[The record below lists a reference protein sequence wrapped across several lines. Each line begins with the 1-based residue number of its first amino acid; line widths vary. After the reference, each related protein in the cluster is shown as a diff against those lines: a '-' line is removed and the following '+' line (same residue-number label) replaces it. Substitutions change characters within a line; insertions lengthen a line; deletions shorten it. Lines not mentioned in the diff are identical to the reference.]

1 MKEIGA
7 TLIFFAVTLVLF
19 SQMASHKPGEPLIQ
33 QVCEELSGI
42 LHGRLF

>member
-19 SQMASHKPGEPLIQ
+19 SQMASHHPGQPLIQ
-33 QVCEELSGI
+33 QVGEELSGI
-42 LHGRLF
+42 LHGR